1 LALPTLRRRSRI
13 SLPLH
18 PGYAVRQHASGGV
31 TPIDFALS
39 ELQQSLRAAIE
50 KICARF
56 GDDYWLKRDRD
67 GNFPDEFHRALAAD
81 GWLGVCI
88 PEAYG
93 GSGLGISEAAVMMG
107 TIAESGAGFSG
118 ASAVHMNIFGLN
130 PVVVY
135 GSDQQK
141 RRMLPP
147 IVAGKEKACFA
158 VTEPNAGLETAKLQT
173 RAERRGDRYVVNG
186 AKIWI
191 TTAQIADK
199 MLILTRTAPIEDGR
213 KPTDGLTLFFTA
225 LDRRFVEVRE
235 IEKMGRKAVDS
246 NQVFIDGLEVPVED
260 RIGEEGRGFE
270 YILDG
275 FNPERILVAAE
286 AIGLGRA
293 ALRRATAYAKERT
306 VFGRRIGKNQ
316 AIQHPLA
323 ECWMELEA
331 AELVA
336 FKAAWQYDHGMPCG
350 PAANAAKYLGAE
362 AGFKACQTAIMTH
375 GGYGYAKEYHVE
387 RYFRESMIP
396 RIAPVTPHL
405 ILCFIAE
412 RVLGL
417 PKSY

>member
-1 LALPTLRRRSRI
+1 MTIILPRSTDR
-13 SLPLH
+13 
-18 PGYAVRQHASGGV
+18 V
-31 TPIDFALS
+31 TPIDFALTD
-39 ELQQSLRAAIE
+39 LQQSVRAAIE

-56 GDDYWLKRDRD
+56 GDDYWLARDRD
-67 GNFPDEFHRALAAD
+67 GEFPHEFHRALAGD

-93 GSGLGISEAAVMMG
+93 GSGLGITEAAVMME
-107 TIAESGAGFSG
+107 TIAASGAGFSG

-135 GSDQQK
+135 GSDAQK

-173 RAERRGDRYVVNG
+173 RAERRGDRYVITG
-186 AKIWI
+186 AKIWT
-191 TTAQIADK
+191 TTAQLADR
-199 MLILTRTAPIEDGR
+199 MLILTRSAPIENGR
-213 KPTDGLTLFFTA
+213 RPTDGLTLFFTA

-275 FNPERILVAAE
+275 FNPERILVGAE
-286 AIGLGRA
+286 AVGLGRA
-293 ALRRATAYAKERT
+293 ALRRAAAYAKERT
-306 VFGRRIGKNQ
+306 VFGRPIGQNQ

-331 AELVA
+331 AELMA
-336 FKAAWQYDHGMPCG
+336 FKAAWQYDNGLPCG

-412 RVLGL
+412 KVLGL